1 MCHPHQAT
9 VNAAVTATGQL
20 SQPPADRFATGRAPG
35 PAAPAPAAPGPAA
48 PGPAA
53 PGPAAP
59 EPAAP
64 DPAAPEPAAP
74 EPAAPEPAAPEPAA
88 PGPVVADPSAS
99 APDAGTGPLRRGL
112 KPRRSGSHGA
122 PSTISGGATTAS
134 SRSCSERTQM
144 KSRAQ

>member
-64 DPAAPEPAAP
+64 
-74 EPAAPEPAAPEPAA
+74 
-88 PGPVVADPSAS
+88 GPVAADPSAS
-99 APDAGTGPLRRGL
+99 APDAGTGPL
-112 KPRRSGSHGA
+112 PRRPEPL
-122 PSTISGGATTAS
+122 PSACPPALT
-134 SRSCSERTQM
+134 
-144 KSRAQ
+144 

>member
-35 PAAPAPAAPGPAA
+35 PAAPGPAAPGPPA

-64 DPAAPEPAAP
+64 EL
-74 EPAAPEPAAPEPAA
+74 AAPEPAAPEPAA

-144 KSRAQ
+144 KSRAP

>member
-53 PGPAAP
+53 PG
-59 EPAAP
+59 
-64 DPAAPEPAAP
+64 
-74 EPAAPEPAAPEPAA
+74 PAAPEPAAPEPAA

-144 KSRAQ
+144 KSRAP